1 MSFHLTQWLAGK
13 KSILAIAADC
23 CVRLLIDL
31 RYLLLVILLGSISAT
46 VVYAKGIEVKQ
57 VSSTLMND
65 VYWLNAQIDY
75 QPSEAVLEALEH
87 GVALTFQVRIEVRR
101 KGEWPWERKVV
112 GHKLRYTL
120 RYHALASM
128 YELFQPGRK
137 RPQRFAT
144 RNGALRALGE
154 LSDIELVAVKKLNAD
169 ETYLIKLQAKLDI
182 ESLPVPLRPRAYL
195 SSQWTLTSEKH
206 SWPLKR

>member
-1 MSFHLTQWLAGK
+1 MAL
-13 KSILAIAADC
+13 AADC
-23 CVRLLIDL
+23 CVRLFIDL
-31 RYLLLVILLGSISAT
+31 RYLLLVVLLGSISAT

-57 VSSTLMND
+57 AGSTLLNEA
-65 VYWLNAQIDY
+65 YWLNAQIDY
-75 QPSEAVLEALEH
+75 QPSEVILEALEH

-101 KGEWPWERKVV
+101 KGEWPWERKVA

-144 RNGALRALGE
+144 RDGALRALGE
-154 LSDIELVAVKKLNAD
+154 LNDIELVAASKLKAD
-169 ETYLIKLQAKLDI
+169 QTYLVNLQAKLDI

-195 SSQWTLTSEKH
+195 SSQWNLTSEKNI
-206 SWPLKR
+206 WPLKR